1 MEATTAEQAIER
13 HGGEAS
19 GVRDRFKAL
28 AVADR
33 GDLMKA
39 GQCD

>member
-1 MEATTAEQAIER
+1 MAATTPEQAIER
-13 HGGEAS
+13 DGREAS
-19 GVRDRFKAL
+19 GVRDRFTAL
-28 AVADR
+28 PVADR

>member
-1 MEATTAEQAIER
+1 MEATTPEHAIER
-13 HGGEAS
+13 HGGEPS
-19 GVRDRFKAL
+19 GVRDRFTAL
-28 AVADR
+28 PIADR